1 MGNNDGPLFEERE
14 EQNVQYLPS
23 WEDFFKERFVLDKSD
38 DKKTNGKFNCYAR
51 FEDPTKPVIL
61 CVHGGGYTGL
71 TWAPLALALGQL
83 GCECSIV
90 APDLRGHGRSETSDD
105 LDLSIETLAADMQAI
120 WLGVKRRM
128 GQPKVSLVL
137 LGHSMGAA
145 VAIHA
150 AKQPEIASDLNGIVV
165 IDVVEGTAIQSL
177 STMTSIL
184 QQRPSGFVSQEEAI
198 EWALRSGTS
207 RNRSSACISIPGMLN
222 KNSNIFPPEKNTNLQ
237 SGKSTTDSEPML
249 SAPVHDTTRDRG
261 IGMLPPRMP
270 REKLGSILESSIQ
283 SYSSQ
288 DIKQRDDSVGLKTQF
303 QSQDAQ
309 WVWRTPLM
317 LSKQYWEGWFTG
329 LSDAFLSISCP
340 KILILAGT
348 DRLDTTLMVAQMQG
362 KFQMV
367 LVSKAGHA
375 VHEDEP
381 QEVASTLYQFI
392 KRYKLLNTIIAT

>member
-1 MGNNDGPLFEERE
+1 M
-14 EQNVQYLPS
+14 
-23 WEDFFKERFVLDKSD
+23 
-38 DKKTNGKFNCYAR
+38 
-51 FEDPTKPVIL
+51 
-61 CVHGGGYTGL
+61 
-71 TWAPLALALGQL
+71 

-90 APDLRGHGRSETSDD
+90 APDLRGHGGSETSDD
-105 LDLSIETLAADMQAI
+105 LDLSIERLAADMEAI
-120 WLGVKRRM
+120 WLGVKRRI
-128 GQPKVSLVL
+128 GQPSVSLVL

-150 AKQPEIASDLNGIVV
+150 AKQPGIASDLSGIIA

-184 QQRPSGFVSQEEAI
+184 QQRPSGFGSLEEAI

-207 RNRSSACISIPGMLN
+207 RNRSSACISIPGMLIQ
-222 KNSNIFPPEKNTNLQ
+222 SNDIFFEDKNTVPR
-237 SGKSTTDSEPML
+237 SGERTIY
-249 SAPVHDTTRDRG
+249 SASVQQTPT
-261 IGMLPPRMP
+261 GMLPPRMP
-270 REKLGSILESSIQ
+270 RGKLVPIVETCSTQ
-283 SYSSQ
+283 TYNSQ
-288 DIKQRDDSVGLKTQF
+288 VIERDDKVGVQTAV
-303 QSQDAQ
+303 QSRDVK

-329 LSDAFLSISCP
+329 LSDAFLSIPCP

-367 LVSKAGHA
+367 LISKAGHA

-381 QEVASTLYQFI
+381 QEVASTIHQFI
-392 KRYKLLNTIIAT
+392 KRHRLLNTNTSIFT